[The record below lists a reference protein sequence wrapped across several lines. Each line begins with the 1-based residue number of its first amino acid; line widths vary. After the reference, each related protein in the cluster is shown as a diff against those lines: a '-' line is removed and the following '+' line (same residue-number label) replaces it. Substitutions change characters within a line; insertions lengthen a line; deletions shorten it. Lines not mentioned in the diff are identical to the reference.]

1 MNAQTLIAR
10 LIRSGAG
17 AIIFALFVALPYAQ
31 SSVEKI
37 ETTQQ
42 TKKQEDE
49 LALARA
55 AVNKPNNKADQPE
68 TGRIWGGYSVQSAL
82 ELGYRFENTRGNRN
96 SFLSQVNVRD
106 GFRVLEYS
114 LDSRALDGR
123 GMLYDSLRSEINN
136 AGGDQSQNFTLRMD
150 KARVYR
156 FDSHVRR
163 FNYFR
168 TPGPNFARDTRN
180 SDLRQQVSDYN
191 LRLFPQ
197 RAVRFNLGYGRS
209 SAKGRYSPD
218 ISFGNDF
225 FQLLGATRW
234 ESNDYRAGM
243 DATYGGWNF
252 SASAL
257 HRRFKDDPSITSKP
271 FVDPGFLNPTDL
283 ATLTSLS
290 RVVPIRS
297 HATVVSASVQG
308 NIGERVH
315 LVVRGL
321 HDEEFSRGIYNQSY
335 LGNTT
340 TANQRSTVTFDAD
353 SVTKRPSDIV
363 DAAISFDLN
372 KHFTLNNSFRYSSFR
387 IQGDM
392 RTNQITV
399 SQTGTSP
406 PGTPSISRT
415 FGDRLTGLTSYWNT
429 LDLGMNFGKKF
440 SANLGWRAM
449 QREVEILGSV
459 TSANSPAFTP
469 SVRANDEAES
479 IDTHAFVGGFRVRPT
494 NRASFIFDVEHGTN
508 NNAFIRINPLDFTRF
523 RFRTQI
529 QATDHLSFVGAF
541 TSIDRVNPTP
551 QVQNESD
558 TRTYTVSVDWNPH
571 ARVWVNA
578 GYDHHNLF
586 TTANLRYFL
595 GTGASRVE
603 VLGKLLAYGRMNS
616 VFTNVRFGLTN
627 RLDFLMVYY
636 YIKDLGAP
644 SVTTGTSDTILAL
657 PLRRHNPEA
666 RLAYRFNNHLTGNVS
681 YRHFSYNERDFSA
694 LDYRSHIS
702 TISLRFIF

>member
-1 MNAQTLIAR
+1 MNPQTLIAQ
-10 LIRSGAG
+10 LVRSCAR
-17 AIIFALFVALPYAQ
+17 ALIFALFVATTYAQ
-31 SSVEKI
+31 SSVEKS

-42 TKKQEDE
+42 TKTQEDE

-55 AVNKPNNKADQPE
+55 AVNKPNDKRDQPE
-68 TGRIWGGYSVQSAL
+68 TGRLWGGYSVQSAL
-82 ELGYRFENTRGNRN
+82 EFGYRFENTRGNRN

-123 GMLYDSLRSEINN
+123 GMLYDSLRSEVNN
-136 AGGDQSQNFTLRMD
+136 AGGDQSQNFSLRMD
-150 KARVYR
+150 KARAYR

-168 TPGPNFARDTRN
+168 TPGPNFARDIRN
-180 SDLRQQVSDYN
+180 SDLRQQVADYN

-197 RAVRFNLGYGRS
+197 RAVRFNLGFGRS
-209 SAKGRYSPD
+209 SAKGRYNPD
-218 ISFGNDF
+218 ISFSNDF

-257 HRRFKDDPSITSKP
+257 HRRFKDDPSVTSKS
-271 FVDPGFLNPTDL
+271 FVDPGILNPTDNSS
-283 ATLTSLS
+283 LTSFS
-290 RVVPIRS
+290 RLVPIRS
-297 HATVVSASVQG
+297 HATVVSGSVQG

-315 LVVRGL
+315 VVVRGL
-321 HDEEFSRGIYNQSY
+321 HDEEFSRGLYNQSY

-340 TANQRSTVTFDAD
+340 TANQRSTQTFNAD
-353 SVTKRPSDIV
+353 SATKRPSDTV

-372 KHFTLNNSFRYSSFR
+372 EHFTLNNTFRYSSFR

-392 RTNQITV
+392 RTNQSTV
-399 SQTGTSP
+399 TQTGTNP

-415 FGDRLTGLTSYWNT
+415 FGDRLTGLTSFWNT

-459 TSANSPAFTP
+459 TTANSPAFTP
-469 SVRANDEAES
+469 SVRANNEAES

-494 NRASFIFDVEHGTN
+494 NRMSFIFDVEHGTN

-529 QATDHLSFVGAF
+529 QATDQLSFVGAF

-558 TRTYTVSVDWNPH
+558 ARTYTASVDWTPH
-571 ARVWVNA
+571 PRAWINV

-616 VFTNVRFGLTN
+616 VFTNARFALTN

-666 RLAYRFNNHLTGNVS
+666 RLAYRFNNHLTGNFS

-694 LDYRSHIS
+694 LDYRSNIS
-702 TISLRFIF
+702 TISLRVTF